1 MSSSDGAHSL
11 RRHPLRSPKKTKK
24 ADDKGSKSP
33 NLSVHNKNFYIAS
46 YPVVLVFNILRTVLY
61 HLFLLLKTLF
71 RASSYLAQARTDTT
85 VPTSVVI
92 TEIDSSGG
100 VGSGGSGGGQGQVE
114 ELSQQD
120 EVCVPL
126 IGEMPPKPGNP
137 GPGDPLLAKQKHHHR
152 KAFEYISKA
161 LKIDEENEGSKELA
175 MELYRRGIA
184 ELEAG
189 IAVDCLGRGEAYE
202 RAQRLQEKMRTNLIM
217 AKERLDML
225 ESLVHLQQLE
235 LDVPLLTTLTPPVSS
250 APQVTHGPSRN
261 IVGARA
267 VSPCRRGFTNQST
280 AHTNKPRAR
289 VAPQVMSLT
298 DSGRNSSERRNGP
311 SLSNKSSEDAKTFKK
326 IPTAKRISTLSN
338 KSQTLPRNMG
348 SRAITKSRDSKHP
361 GTPPSVRRQL
371 SNQNGSSSANNSPM
385 KRRGSAGCGLSG
397 NGGNNGTPKHT
408 PSHRRSAS
416 ASMKGVDGKMAQ
428 GIMDEILDSA
438 PTVSWDDIA
447 GQEVAKKALQ
457 EIVILPNLRPELFTG
472 LRAPARGLLLF
483 GPPGNGKT
491 MLARAVASESSAT
504 FFNISASTL
513 TSKYVG
519 EGEKLVKA
527 LFSVARELQP
537 SIIFIDEIDSLL
549 CERREGEHEASRRLK
564 TEFLVEFDGLKSDAE
579 ERILVMG
586 ATNRP
591 HELDDAALRRFSK
604 RVYVSLPDK
613 CTRMMLIQ
621 KLMEKQKSQL
631 NSRDMETLASLT
643 DGYSGSDLT
652 SLAKDAALAPIR
664 ELKPEQVVSCDPAE
678 VRGINLS
685 DFKESLKK
693 IRRSVPQSTLINYEK
708 WNADY
713 GDIST

>member
-225 ESLVHLQQLE
+225 
-235 LDVPLLTTLTPPVSS
+235 
-250 APQVTHGPSRN
+250 
-261 IVGARA
+261 
-267 VSPCRRGFTNQST
+267 
-280 AHTNKPRAR
+280 
-289 VAPQVMSLT
+289 
-298 DSGRNSSERRNGP
+298 
-311 SLSNKSSEDAKTFKK
+311 DAKTFKK